1 MVLKVGDRAKQTSTT
16 TGTGTLTLNGTAS
29 SGFVTFRTYL
39 ETGDTTYYV
48 IEDGSDF
55 EVGTGTFTR
64 GGETDGTADTITRAS
79 DDIVFSSSNSNNRVS
94 WGSGTRNVFISNPG
108 EKTVLYNN
116 TGNSSSL
123 KSTEVALNNND
134 QNNLYVGF
142 KGGEDGDYFSGITA
156 LNETKATADVNGA
169 VSNYTIINIDNLQF
183 SNGSALQNYMTV
195 TGKGIRPGTFITGGN
210 LSTQVYLNIP
220 ATLADNTQLTFVG
233 RAGSGN
239 YSFGGGGDRITTGAL
254 NTLVGPAT
262 GAKLTSGSYNTVV
275 GTSAMPYNETG
286 IGNTVMGY
294 RTAESLGNGDDYCTA
309 IGYMANTSIDYATA
323 VGYQAQVTGMYST
336 AIGYGSSASGY
347 YAVAIGLTAQATAT
361 SAIAMGYYAR
371 AKGSYNI
378 SLGYYAGYNSSG
390 NTYDILIGRG
400 AGQYSYGDYNIVIG
414 NFSFMYTGSSA
425 NSDYNIAL
433 GYQTLQ
439 GDTSMTGARAH
450 NIALG
455 YQSTRYIH
463 DGTHN
468 IAMGQESLRGYSS
481 SVGVQGDYNIALG
494 YQVMRQA
501 SASAV
506 VTASRNVAIGY
517 RVLTA
522 IQTGNNNIA
531 MGYDTGLAL
540 TTGGANV
547 IIGYEAG
554 DLLTSGSGNV
564 LIGYKSDVSDATHHG
579 RLAIQGY
586 DGSTANPIK
595 WIDGDQGGVT
605 LYHNSGGT
613 PTAKASV
620 TSAGLTVTGSLS
632 TGTVT
637 IPAVSNDWTIT
648 FNGNNLRFNYA
659 GTPKMQLDTNGNLI
673 VVGDITTD
681 GTIS

>member
-16 TGTGTLTLNGTAS
+16 TGTGTLTLNGTAPT
-29 SGFVTFRTYL
+29 GFVTFRTYL
-39 ETGDTTYYV
+39 ETGDITYYV

-156 LNETKATADVNGA
+156 LNQTKATADVNGA
-169 VSNYTIINIDNLQF
+169 VTDNSTINFDNLQF
-183 SNGSALQNYMTV
+183 SNGSALEQFMTV
-195 TGKGIRPGTFITGGN
+195 TGKGVRPGSWISSGN
-210 LSTQVYLNIP
+210 LTNQINLNIP
-220 ATLADNTQLTFVG
+220 QFLADNTQLTFVG
-233 RAGSGN
+233 REGSSN
-239 YSFGGGGDRITTGAL
+239 YSFGGGGDRITTGTL

-262 GAKLTSGSYNTVV
+262 GAKLTTGSYNTVV
-275 GTSAMPYNETG
+275 GTSAMPYNQTG
-286 IGNTVMGY
+286 VGNTVMGY
-294 RTAESLGNGDDYCTA
+294 RTGESIGNSDDYITA
-309 IGYMANTSIDYATA
+309 IGYMANASIDFA
-323 VGYQAQVTGMYST
+323 VSIGYLSSVTGMYST
-336 AIGYGSSASGY
+336 AVGYGCNTSGY
-347 YAVAIGLTAQATAT
+347 YSVAMGLSAEATASSTIAIG
-361 SAIAMGYYAR
+361 YYCR

-378 SLGYYAGYNSSG
+378 SMGYYAGRNSSG

-400 AGQYSYGDYNIVIG
+400 AGQYSYGDYNVVLG
-414 NFSFMYTGSSA
+414 QFAFMYSGSNSASDQNIAIGRQALGSDSSLTGA
-425 NSDYNIAL
+425 RDNNIAL
-433 GYQTLQ
+433 GYA
-439 GDTSMTGARAH
+439 SVRFIHTGSH
-450 NIALG
+450 NIGIGSEA
-455 YQSTRYIH
+455 
-463 DGTHN
+463 
-468 IAMGQESLRGYSS
+468 LRGYSTT
-481 SVGVQGDYNIALG
+481 VGVQGDYNIAIG

-501 SASAV
+501 ETSSI
-506 VTASRNVAIGY
+506 VTATRNVAIGY

-547 IIGYEAG
+547 LVGYQCG
-554 DLLTSGSGNV
+554 DAITTGSGNV

-586 DGSTANPIK
+586 DGSTADPIK

-648 FNGNNLRFNYA
+648 FNGNNLRFNYG